1 MIEETFS
8 GNDFVPGSSGDLVE
22 LVSMLGDDAPLATV
36 EFHGLKSI
44 SRKDVTGN
52 VSLANGQHGRL
63 AAET

>member
-1 MIEETFS
+1 MVEETFAR
-8 GNDFVPGSSGDLVE
+8 NDFIPGGSGDLVE

-36 EFHGLKSI
+36 ELHGLKSI

-52 VSLANGQHGRL
+52 VSLANGQHGRV